1 MPAFAQSQNKDAP
14 QMLGRV
20 FLTFDQHGRS
30 FQESLHALRH
40 RHKGL
45 GEIDRESDCR

>member
-1 MPAFAQSQNKDAP
+1 MSAFAQSQNKDAP

-30 FQESLHALRH
+30 FQENLHALRH

-45 GEIDRESDCR
+45 GEVDREADCR